1 MTLQDSVRRVERP
14 GGPRR
19 RGAVVTAV
27 GRSEILDRWPTVG
40 RAIVD
45 AGLHS
50 AHAFPMSWRGTV
62 VGGLNVFARAELDA
76 APEDL
81 RTAQGFADLLT
92 IVVAQPGTSDED
104 ELGRRVDHA
113 LAGRVVVEQAKGV
126 LAQRLDLDMA
136 DAYDAL
142 LARALRDGSTL
153 ARSALDVLREAQEA

>member
-1 MTLQDSVRRVERP
+1 M
-14 GGPRR
+14 
-19 RGAVVTAV
+19 
-27 GRSEILDRWPTVG
+27 
-40 RAIVD
+40 
-45 AGLHS
+45 
-50 AHAFPMSWRGTV
+50 

-81 RTAQGFADLLT
+81 RTAQGFADMLT
-92 IVVAQPGTSDED
+92 IVVAQPDTSDED

-142 LARALRDGSTL
+142 LARALRDGSALT
-153 ARSALDVLREAQEA
+153 RSALDVLREAQEA